1 MRRLDGITDSM
12 ELEQTLGNGEGQGEM
27 ACCSPLGGRVRR
39 ECITEEY
46 SIVHCTTSYLSI
58 HLSMDI

>member
-39 ECITEEY
+39 ECITEE
-46 SIVHCTTSYLSI
+46 
-58 HLSMDI
+58 